1 MESNPSKIAEAL
13 VYWLLPPACREEVLG
28 DMRERNQSSVQYLV
42 EATCTVPSVIYS
54 RIRRCPEIRAEKEFR
69 LLRGHLTRVHRLQVS
84 KVETK
89 DIFYAAIGQKVLIS
103 QRARERQDCGGNF
116 IFRGSDVGHGVPSR

>member
-54 RIRRCPEIRAEKEFR
+54 RIRRTTDAVVTFFVAASMYTAYVMAAWRLDSQLLFR
-69 LLRGHLTRVHRLQVS
+69 ENGYSRVAIPTLQNLLQRGALL
-84 KVETK
+84 
-89 DIFYAAIGQKVLIS
+89 
-103 QRARERQDCGGNF
+103 
-116 IFRGSDVGHGVPSR
+116 